1 MIPRRVLQILVV
13 AALLLPITICVVAGT
28 GKLLQALNDE
38 AGAGF
43 CTRTAVGLGVL
54 WVINL
59 IVLAIVQ
66 GINGMS
72 DPPDTDDE

>member
-28 GKLLQALNDE
+28 GKLLEALNDE
-38 AGAGF
+38 AGASVLS
-43 CTRTAVGLGVL
+43 RIAVGLGLL
-54 WVINL
+54 WVIDL

-72 DPPDTDDE
+72 EPPDDSDQ